1 MLRSLS
7 RSILLIGALAG
18 LQADE
23 IVIHAVGDVMPGA
36 GNPSAVPQDLFDAI
50 PQLRGADLLFGNFEG
65 SVSDDA
71 SLARPCKGRPGTC
84 FRFVMPTDAVRL
96 IGNTGFDVVNIGNN
110 HAGDAGPGSI
120 PRTIQAVESNSR
132 VCVTGVQER
141 QSCLVTSK
149 SGVKIAVAG
158 FSPHEGSLHA
168 VRANVV
174 ETVRAAKKTAPIV
187 VVSFHIGAEGLSA
200 QHVTKKEEWFLGDS
214 RGNVYEVAHAAI
226 DAGADLVVGHGP
238 HCLRAIE
245 LYKGR
250 LIVYSMGNFATNGS
264 FSLDGNL
271 KYGALYQIRLSEDGA
286 LKRCRIVSTVQN
298 KTAVPPHIIT
308 PAVDPERNAYQLIR
322 QLTMDDFQGGRLRF
336 FGTDEVEPAGAG
348 GSN

>member
-1 MLRSLS
+1 ML
-7 RSILLIGALAG
+7 RSILLIAALAR
-18 LQADE
+18 LQAGE

-50 PQLRGADLLFGNFEG
+50 PQLQGADLLFGNFEG

-84 FRFVMPTDAVRL
+84 FRFVMPTEAVRL
-96 IGNTGFDVVNIGNN
+96 IGRTGFDVVNIGNN

-120 PRTIQAVESNSR
+120 PRTIQAVESNSS

-158 FSPHEGSLHA
+158 FSPHEGSMRA
-168 VRANVV
+168 VRDNVV
-174 ETVRAAKKTAPIV
+174 ETVRAAKRTAQIV

-214 RGNVYEVAHAAI
+214 RGNVYDVAHAAI

-250 LIVYSMGNFATNGS
+250 LIVYSMGNFATNGT

-271 KYGALYQIRLSEDGA
+271 KYGALYQIRLSDDGA

-298 KTAVPPHIIT
+298 KTAAPPHIIT
-308 PAVDPERNAYQLIR
+308 PAVDPEGNAYQLIR

-336 FGTDEVEPAGAG
+336 VGTDEVEPADNG
-348 GSN
+348 GSNR